1 VNAILLGQ
9 LEPNTSEWDEIRSR
23 GIGGSEIA
31 AVVGLSP
38 WVSRFALW
46 HRKRGTLG
54 KQDVNAGMNWGHRL
68 ESVICDAWSE
78 KRDML
83 DVERAGTYCHPDR
96 RWQLAN
102 VDRLLYDDEFRPN
115 PVGLLE
121 VKTAHQYDAHEWG
134 PDGSDEIPPYYRC
147 QVLWYMDV
155 LGVPEAHLAVL
166 IGGSDYREY
175 VIPYSADEAGWLREQ
190 GEQFWREVQAG
201 IPPAIDA
208 HDATYEAVRKMHPDI
223 NGEDVVIPNQVYAE
237 YATTKKAADKAA
249 AEHKRAKSTLLDL
262 MGDARRALIT
272 ADDDTIPVL
281 RRQPGRGGSVS
292 LQPIPQAKTKETAA

>member
-1 VNAILLGQ
+1 VTAVLLGRF
-9 LEPNTSEWDEIRSR
+9 EHDTPEWNEVRSR
-23 GIGGSEIA
+23 GLGGSEIA

-46 HRKRGTLG
+46 HRKRGLLAD
-54 KQDVNAGMNWGHRL
+54 QANRPAFDWGHRL
-68 ESVICDAWSE
+68 EPAIAEAWAE

-83 DVERAGTYCHPDR
+83 DVERAGTYCHAER

-102 VDRLLYDDEFRPN
+102 VDRLLYDDEHLPS

-134 PDGSDEIPPYYRC
+134 PDGTDEIPPYYRC

-175 VIPYSADEAGWLREQ
+175 VIPYSAEETEWLRLE
-190 GEQFWREVQAG
+190 GERFWHEVQAG
-201 IPPAIDA
+201 IVPAIDS
-208 HDATYEAVRKMHPDI
+208 HTATYEAVRKMHPEIERGAEAELDADVYDAYLTTKTAADEATAEHRKAKAVLLDQMGQAQRATV
-223 NGEDVVIPNQVYAE
+223 NGE
-237 YATTKKAADKAA
+237 
-249 AEHKRAKSTLLDL
+249 
-262 MGDARRALIT
+262 
-272 ADDDTIPVL
+272 PVL

-292 LQPIPQAKTKETAA
+292 LYPVPKKKEAAA